1 MASSLERPAP
11 IPSMQ
16 RLLFVV
22 IGCVAALLLLV
33 GCTAAAIS
41 PGAPG
46 VSGGGESAG
55 FWLGL
60 WQGFIA
66 PLVFLVSLFNHSL
79 GIYEVNNVG
88 SWYNFGY
95 LVGLSAFFSGGGAS
109 ARRRPQ
115 RRPNPASR
123 P

>member
-11 IPSMQ
+11 IPSTQ

-22 IGCVAALLLLV
+22 IGCVAVLLLLA
-33 GCTAAAIS
+33 GCTAAALP

-46 VSGGGESAG
+46 VSGVESAG
-55 FWLGL
+55 FWLGI

>member
-11 IPSMQ
+11 IPSTQ
-16 RLLFVV
+16 RLLLVV

-46 VSGGGESAG
+46 VSGDGESAG